1 MSALERWK
9 ERVRLR
15 VVEEDDVA
23 KADGFALALL
33 MGRDRTAEQVEQKL
47 GEECD
52 PWASHDTHTIQGRRL
67 FGKRLALKWL
77 RDEMT
82 ADAHAMGLSTEVGEK
97 FVQARAAGR
106 ARRTEE
112 PGTK

>member
-1 MSALERWK
+1 VSALERWK

-15 VVEEDDVA
+15 VIEEDDVA

-77 RDEMT
+77 RDEMKT
-82 ADAHAMGLSTEVGEK
+82 DAAGLSTEVGAE
-97 FVQARAAGR
+97 FAEARAAR
-106 ARRTEE
+106 KARLAEE
-112 PGTK
+112 SGTK